1 MIYDLWQV
9 NETMLP
15 TPLGCFMKRVQEK
28 VNSNVNSKDFQLNY
42 KQMFSL
48 ITCQPQVAYYD
59 KT

>member
-1 MIYDLWQV
+1 
-9 NETMLP
+9 MLP